1 MKSDRKAMLCIRDSK
16 MSKEYTTDISLIKT
30 LSLYWTCQVCTAL
43 TDTNYS
49 SAYSC
54 LKADN
59 NCVTFDYFD
68 DLFLSFP
75 IERMNYGE
83 ENLIFHLKVK
93 MLRSVSDS
101 SSTK

>member
-59 NCVTFDYFD
+59 NCVH
-68 DLFLSFP
+68 LEMLLAV
-75 IERMNYGE
+75 GE
-83 ENLIFHLKVK
+83 GGRWAVQACPLHACSCVWKPNSEPSPDV
-93 MLRSVSDS
+93 
-101 SSTK
+101 

>member
-68 DLFLSFP
+68 DLFLTW
-75 IERMNYGE
+75 G
-83 ENLIFHLKVK
+83 
-93 MLRSVSDS
+93 LRQLREDVSRLDAWSVGHEGHGR
-101 SSTK
+101 